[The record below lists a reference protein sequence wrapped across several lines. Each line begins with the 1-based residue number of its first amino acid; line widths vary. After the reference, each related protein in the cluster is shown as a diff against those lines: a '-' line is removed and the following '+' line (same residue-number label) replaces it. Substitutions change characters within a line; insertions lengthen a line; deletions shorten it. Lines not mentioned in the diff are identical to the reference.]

1 MNRVKDRE
9 MRRLPIHGL
18 DEAVGQE
25 KEDIGRKMEGGGGE
39 IISNGEKESEDFGY
53 SPLPVP
59 VARYSGGGMSGVEG
73 VKEQMQGPRFFF
85 FANEGEKRERSGE
98 Y

>member
-25 KEDIGRKMEGGGGE
+25 KEDIGRKMEGGGGGKKIE
-39 IISNGEKESEDFGY
+39 W
-53 SPLPVP
+53 
-59 VARYSGGGMSGVEG
+59 
-73 VKEQMQGPRFFF
+73 
-85 FANEGEKRERSGE
+85 
-98 Y
+98 